1 MRKWVFQKVS
11 KLHEPVGQMQ
21 PELFE
26 KPTRTY
32 YFQIE
37 REKSYDYFSIIYI
50 TKLEILRKFR
60 SENDVHRF
68 APPKKKIWLALPNP
82 SVYLPIKSENSVSKS
97 H

>member
-1 MRKWVFQKVS
+1 
-11 KLHEPVGQMQ
+11 MQ
-21 PELFE
+21 PELFD

-50 TKLEILRKFR
+50 TKLEILSKFR

-68 APPKKKIWLALPNP
+68 APPKKKIWLTLPNP
-82 SVYLPIKSENSVSKS
+82 SVYLPIKSENSVIKS